1 MRLAVHS
8 PDRDDSQF
16 QSTHPS
22 GVRRF
27 LPTFCPHY
35 SGFQSTHPSGVRPAA
50 GSPHGS
56 RSYFNPRTPV
66 GCDTPSAIQSF
77 HCLEFQSTHPSGVRR
92 FLPTFCPHYSGF
104 QSTHPSGV
112 RPAAGSPHGS
122 RSYFNPRTPVGCDTP
137 SAIQSF
143 HCLEFQSTH
152 PSGVRLTPPESR
164 SHSAIFQS
172 THPSGV
178 RPGVGRGGRV
188 SGMISI
194 HAPQWGATRSASLP
208 WQPIYFNPRTP
219 VGCDAQTGKDAG
231 DHFKFQST
239 HPSRVRLGDG
249 GETWRHRSHFNP
261 RTPVGCD
268 RRVRIPFDS
277 GLISIHAPQWGA
289 TWPPDGTSPS
299 SAYFNPRTPVG
310 CDPTPQGEMAEHP
323 YFNPR
328 TPVGCDLSLIRASA
342 TSLIS
347 IHAPQWGATR
357 NIEYEL
363 TKTDNLIS
371 IHAPQWGATLR
382 NEVSVPS
389 GDDISIHAPQW
400 GATYNAMQTAD
411 KVDISIHAPQWGAT
425 SGRLHV

>member
-1 MRLAVHS
+1 MV
-8 PDRDDSQF
+8 P
-16 QSTHPS
+16 P
-22 GVRRF
+22 VVM
-27 LPTFCPHY
+27 LP
-35 SGFQSTHPSGVRPAA
+35 R
-50 GSPHGS
+50 
-56 RSYFNPRTPV
+56 
-66 GCDTPSAIQSF
+66 
-77 HCLEFQSTHPSGVRR
+77 FQSTHPSGVRR

-194 HAPQWGATRSASLP
+194 HAPQWGATWPERTWASTP
-208 WQPIYFNPRTP
+208 TNFNPRTP

-239 HPSRVRLGDG
+239 HPSGVRPGPVPATAVAG
-249 GETWRHRSHFNP
+249 YFNP

-268 RRVRIPFDS
+268 RP
-277 GLISIHAPQWGA
+277 
-289 TWPPDGTSPS
+289 TGTSR
-299 SAYFNPRTPVG
+299 RTP
-310 CDPTPQGEMAEHP
+310 P

-328 TPVGCDLSLIRASA
+328 TPVGCDDNHLHREIRSRRFQSTHPSGVRPTPAGC
-342 TSLIS
+342 TVKHYQIS
-347 IHAPQWGATR
+347 IHAPQWGATGLLFAITCDTPYFNPR
-357 NIEYEL
+357 
-363 TKTDNLIS
+363 TPVGCDHPVSAGQVHSAIS
-371 IHAPQWGATLR
+371 IHAPQWGATEYR
-382 NEVSVPS
+382 NAIINV
-389 GDDISIHAPQW
+389 DMISIHAPQW
-400 GATYNAMQTAD
+400 GATE
-411 KVDISIHAPQWGAT
+411 S
-425 SGRLHV
+425 